1 MCGLFFLFEMYL
13 FWQRELWNPVRH
25 QNHIGIKD
33 SNLLAHRLESN
44 GICGIYL
51 LILHGKS
58 FTNTM
63 PQHCSFNCCQQNP
76 SWVLLKG
83 AKRETITKNAPLSP
97 LPAPLRAI
105 ISVQQRQRT
114 QGGAGEQGRKGL
126 GIQQMR
132 VCIFTHDVPWDWP
145 RSSCFSSLKHSYFIS
160 KGRAGVL
167 CGFT

>member
-1 MCGLFFLFEMYL
+1 MYL

-33 SNLLAHRLESN
+33 SNLLAHLLESN

-51 LILHGKS
+51 
-58 FTNTM
+58 
-63 PQHCSFNCCQQNP
+63 FNIAWEEFHKHDAPTLFVQLLCQRNP

-83 AKRETITKNAPLSP
+83 AKRETITKNAPLP
-97 LPAPLRAI
+97 PDPPVPLRAM

-114 QGGAGEQGRKGL
+114 QGGAGEQGWNGL
-126 GIQQMR
+126 WIQQMR
-132 VCIFTHDVPWDWP
+132 VCIFTHRVPWDWP
-145 RSSCFSSLKHSYFIS
+145 RSSCFSSLQHSYFIS

-167 CGFT
+167 WGFTLTELK

>member
-1 MCGLFFLFEMYL
+1 MYL

-51 LILHGKS
+51 
-58 FTNTM
+58 
-63 PQHCSFNCCQQNP
+63 FNIAWEEFDKHDDAPTLFVQLLCQQNP
-76 SWVLLKG
+76 SCVLLKG
-83 AKRETITKNAPLSP
+83 AKRETNKKRTSSP
-97 LPAPLRAI
+97 PSLRAI

-126 GIQQMR
+126 WIQQMW
-132 VCIFTHDVPWDWP
+132 VCIFTHRVPWDWP
-145 RSSCFSSLKHSYFIS
+145 WSSCFSSLQHSYFIS

-167 CGFT
+167 WGFTLTELK